1 MYLFLFEFLFSFPR
15 DSNIFFLNIYRC
27 EVCFNIDP
35 CINLD
40 RDHRRSYFYVWYL
53 FSYSKKVFIC
63 SFSIVHSNCE
73 FIRNFIRIKNW
84 KERWLLFIET
94 TNKPHIR
101 VKIKVFTIHFLH
113 LETFQNFIRSK
124 SKRIINSSKSQSLER
139 YIEILH
145 RRSTNTFQR
154 YFHSTE

>member
-63 SFSIVHSNCE
+63 SFSIVHSCE
-73 FIRNFIRIKNW
+73 FIRNFIRIK
-84 KERWLLFIET
+84 KMLFFIET
-94 TNKPHIR
+94 TNESRIR
-101 VKIKVFTIHFLH
+101 VKIKVSQFSFSIL
-113 LETFQNFIRSK
+113 
-124 SKRIINSSKSQSLER
+124 KRFKILFARNRNESSPDQFFKIAIPR
-139 YIEILH
+139 I
-145 RRSTNTFQR
+145 
-154 YFHSTE
+154 